1 MGCYD
6 DTTKEMIQEEIM
18 REIAIKTNQLTK
30 KYKSF
35 VALDN
40 ANITVYKDDVYGIVG
55 RNGAGKT
62 TLMKTITGLTN
73 QTSGEY
79 EIFSRKDKELKN
91 QRRRVGCLI
100 ENPAFFGNMTAYEN
114 LKYYCIQKGITNNE
128 KISEVLDAV
137 NLTYAANKK
146 FKSYSLGMK
155 QRLGIAL
162 AILDDPDIIVL
173 DEPINGL
180 DPIGISELRETF
192 HRLNVERG
200 ITILIS
206 SHILS
211 ELYAVATRFVFIDQ
225 GKVIKEITKEE
236 LNLECQRCNVIR
248 TNAVDEAARVV
259 EKILHVH
266 DYKVINDREI
276 RIYSNEISRSE
287 LNRTLVEQGID
298 VDEIFE
304 TGIGLE
310 DYFKSLI
317 A

>member
-1 MGCYD
+1 M
-6 DTTKEMIQEEIM
+6 K
-18 REIAIKTNQLTK
+18 EIAIKTNQLTK

-40 ANITVYKDDVYGIVG
+40 ANITVYKDDIYGIVG

-73 QTSGEY
+73 KTSGEF
-79 EIFSRKDKELKN
+79 EIFSKKDNELKN
-91 QRRRVGCLI
+91 QKRRVGCLI
-100 ENPAFFGNMTAYEN
+100 ENPAFFGSMTAYEN
-114 LKYYCIQKGITNNE
+114 LKYYCIQKGITNKE
-128 KISEVLDAV
+128 KIDEVLDIV
-137 NLTYAANKK
+137 NLKDAKNKK
-146 FKSYSLGMK
+146 FKAFSLGMK

-162 AILDDPDIIVL
+162 AIIDDPDIIIL

-211 ELYAVATRFVFIDQ
+211 ELYAVATRFVFIDH

-236 LNLECQRCNVIR
+236 LNFECQRCNVVR
-248 TNAVDEAARVV
+248 TDNVNEAVRTIED
-259 EKILHVH
+259 KLHEN
-266 DYKVINDREI
+266 DYKVVNDKEI
-276 RIYSNEISRSE
+276 RVYSRELSRTTI
-287 LNRTLVEQGID
+287 NRTLVENGVD

-304 TGIGLE
+304 TGVQLE
-310 DYFKSLI
+310 DYFKALLEEEE
-317 A
+317 